1 MDVLPP
7 LNPLRAFE
15 AAGRLGSIRR
25 AALELRVTPG
35 AVSRQVQV
43 LEENLGVVLFRRTP
57 SAMVLTAEGEQYLA
71 AIAPHFEGLRE
82 ASRRLTGRKE
92 PAILKVRAYT
102 TFAMKWLIPRL
113 SGFQAR
119 NLGAEVRL
127 TTSLEWVDFGREDV
141 DCAIRLGDGNWPGLG
156 SDRLV
161 SNILVP
167 VCSHAYLAR
176 QELEAP
182 HDLRRVPL
190 LHTLA
195 RPDDWRFWLDAA
207 GIRDIDPYA
216 GPKYASSALAL
227 QAAQEG
233 HGVMIAQQAL
243 VLDDVSAGRLV
254 QPFGP
259 LLDRG
264 AYTYYLVYP
273 PRSMRKPTFRLFRTR
288 LLEEVA

>member
-1 MDVLPP
+1 MDALPP

-15 AAGRLGSIRR
+15 ATGRLGSVRK
-25 AALELRVTPG
+25 AAMELRVTPG

-43 LEENLGVVLFRRTP
+43 LEDHMGVTLFRRTP
-57 SAMVLTAEGEQYLA
+57 SAMVLTAEGERYLA

-92 PAILKVRAYT
+92 PAILKIRAYT

-119 NLGAEVRL
+119 NPGAEVRL

-161 SNILVP
+161 ANVLVP
-167 VCSHAYLAR
+167 VCSAEYQAR
-176 QELEAP
+176 QALTAP
-182 HDLRRVPL
+182 EDLRRVPL

-195 RPDDWRFWLDAA
+195 RPDDWRFWLEAA
-207 GIRDIDPYA
+207 GVQAIDPYA

-233 HGVMIAQQAL
+233 HGVMIAQEAL
-243 VLDDVSAGRLV
+243 VLGDLATGRLV

-259 LLDRG
+259 ALDRG
-264 AYTYYLVYP
+264 TYTYYLVYP
-273 PRSMRKPTFRLFRTR
+273 QGSMRKPGFRLFRSW